1 MTEYKESQ
9 IYLKGKNK
17 TDDIDKIEKSDDGH
31 KYYVT
36 FKNGNV
42 YLYSN
47 VDNAT
52 YEDVRNSESIGKAL
66 HKEVFGVFKYQKLNN
81 KVSVKYPERLIKR
94 KNPIT

>member
-1 MTEYKESQ
+1 MT
-9 IYLKGKNK
+9 
-17 TDDIDKIEKSDDGH
+17 KITMETVSVDSSLVSFMTYH
-31 KYYVT
+31 KISNNLYVT

-94 KNPIT
+94 KNSIT